1 MRRLTLSLLL
11 LCGILPL
18 DAQTPPVSLN
28 GRWEAGDDRRYDRT
42 AEVPGI
48 AADPTRKNDGRLWYR
63 REVTL
68 PEAAGRLQRWNSAA
82 PGSGPR
88 SSSTASA
95 FHAPR
100 EAWPRP
106 CIR

>member
-42 AEVPGI
+42 AEVPRGKTT
-48 AADPTRKNDGRLWYR
+48 AAFGT
-63 REVTL
+63 
-68 PEAAGRLQRWNSAA
+68 AAK
-82 PGSGPR
+82 
-88 SSSTASA
+88 
-95 FHAPR
+95 
-100 EAWPRP
+100 
-106 CIR
+106 

>member
-48 AADPTRKNDGRLWYR
+48 AADPT
-63 REVTL
+63 
-68 PEAAGRLQRWNSAA
+68 AAK
-82 PGSGPR
+82 
-88 SSSTASA
+88 
-95 FHAPR
+95 
-100 EAWPRP
+100 
-106 CIR
+106 

>member
-68 PEAAGRLQRWNSAA
+68 PEGRWTAATLELCGARFRPEACSVKNQ
-82 PGSGPR
+82 PR
-88 SSSTASA
+88 V
-95 FHAPR
+95 
-100 EAWPRP
+100 
-106 CIR
+106 